1 MKGLRGVIRML
12 LVIPVILDAVR
23 GIVDGVKRA
32 QYEASCDMHESRNAT
47 TGKKRIGNNLLFD
60 DEKDVGRQGGD

>member
-32 QYEASCDMHESRNAT
+32 QYEASCDMHEKQERHNW
-47 TGKKRIGNNLLFD
+47 
-60 DEKDVGRQGGD
+60 EKANRE